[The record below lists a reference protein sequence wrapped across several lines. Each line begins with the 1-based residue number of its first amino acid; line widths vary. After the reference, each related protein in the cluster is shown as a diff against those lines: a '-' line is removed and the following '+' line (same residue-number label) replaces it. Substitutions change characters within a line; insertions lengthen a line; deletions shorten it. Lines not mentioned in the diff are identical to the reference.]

1 MPESLIETERESPKR
16 RVLHALLK
24 GLAFVPNL
32 VFAAIVGSLLAAPIS
47 LLLFHIFPSRIA
59 AYVQD
64 VTTLLPAFGLGYS
77 VARKFHHSV
86 ARWIWVPAI
95 ALWLLVVLP
104 DVASYT
110 GQSCD
115 LSRSQYFLHEFVFD
129 IRTNC
134 DAGLAWPL
142 YTLPTLC
149 CIGYS
154 LGAKCARV
162 ATRLNPN
169 NTKEPPLL

>member
-1 MPESLIETERESPKR
+1 MPESLIETERENPER
-16 RVLHALLK
+16 RVLHGFLK

-32 VFAAIVGSLLAAPIS
+32 IFAAIIGSLLAAPIS
-47 LLLFHIFPSRIA
+47 ILLFRIVPSA
-59 AYVQD
+59 APYIQD
-64 VTTLLPAFGLGYS
+64 VTTLLPAFGLGYL

-110 GQSCD
+110 GQNCD
-115 LSRSQYFLHEFVFD
+115 LSRSQYFLREFVFD

-134 DAGLAWPL
+134 DEGINWPL

-154 LGAKCARV
+154 LGARFAAR
-162 ATRLNPN
+162 AASRTH
-169 NTKEPPLL
+169 E

>member
-1 MPESLIETERESPKR
+1 MPESLIETERENPER
-16 RVLHALLK
+16 RVLHGFLK

-32 VFAAIVGSLLAAPIS
+32 IFAAIIGSLLAAPIS
-47 LLLFHIFPSRIA
+47 ILLFRIVPSA
-59 AYVQD
+59 APYIQD
-64 VTTLLPAFGLGYS
+64 VTTLLPAFGLGYL

-110 GQSCD
+110 GQNCD
-115 LSRSQYFLHEFVFD
+115 LSRSQYFLREFVFD

-134 DAGLAWPL
+134 DEGVAWPL

-154 LGAKCARV
+154 LGARFAAR
-162 ATRLNPN
+162 AASRTH
-169 NTKEPPLL
+169 E

>member
-1 MPESLIETERESPKR
+1 MPEGLIETQRENPKTR
-16 RVLHALLK
+16 ILHAVLK

-32 VFAAIVGSLLAAPIS
+32 IFAALVGSLLAAPIS
-47 LLLFHIFPSRIA
+47 ILLFRISPSA
-59 AYVQD
+59 APYLQD
-64 VTTLLPAFGLGYS
+64 VTTLLPAFCLGYL
-77 VARKFHHSV
+77 VARRFHHSV

-104 DVASYT
+104 DLASYA
-110 GQSCD
+110 GRNCD
-115 LSRSQYFLHEFVFD
+115 LSRSHYFLREFVFD

-134 DAGLAWPL
+134 DEGLAWPL

-154 LGAKCARV
+154 LGAGFAGRPTSKTASG
-162 ATRLNPN
+162 
-169 NTKEPPLL
+169 TKELRQQ